1 MRIKGYNGFLFIGDP
16 HLAGYRPGR
25 RQDDY
30 TNVILD
36 KLEQAAMIA
45 TEQNLVPV
53 ILGDLFH
60 KNKENSL
67 RLLSRLIDISRRF
80 PMVAFTL
87 EGNHDKEETR
97 LTNADAL
104 TLVSKLGAF
113 TVLTKEGL
121 AGEFD
126 FGGRIVRLYAVPYGS
141 EIPRELP
148 EEEGVTNI
156 IITHHDLNFS
166 GAHPGCKP
174 IQEIVGCKMLV
185 NGHIHKK
192 LPSFDC
198 GAMRAHNPGNIARLS
213 KDVIHEV
220 PSVWEWRPDFNNF
233 ELKRHILTYNSGVF
247 DLTGDNVAPAA
258 GKASVKA
265 LDKSAFAELFV
276 GETRMEGARSD
287 DASGFKQDMDEVF
300 EDKHVSE
307 ATRTLLNKIRREAV
321 KALKGAPEVQ

>member
-1 MRIKGYNGFLFIGDP
+1 MRINGFRGFLFIGDP

-25 RQDDY
+25 RTDDY

-36 KLEQAAMIA
+36 KVEQAAAIA
-45 TEQNLVPV
+45 TELKLVPV

-60 KNKENSL
+60 RNKENSL
-67 RLLSRLIDISRRF
+67 PLLSRLVDIARKF
-80 PMVAFTL
+80 PMVPFTL

-97 LTNADAL
+97 LTSADAL

-113 TVLTKEGL
+113 SVLTKEGL

-126 FGGRIVRLYAVPYGS
+126 FGGHVVRLYAVPYGS

-148 EEEGVTNI
+148 AEEGVSNI

-166 GAHPGCKP
+166 GAHVGCKP
-174 IQEIVGCKMLV
+174 IQEITNCQMLV
-185 NGHIHKK
+185 NGHMHKK

-198 GAMRAHNPGNIARLS
+198 GAMRAHNPGNIARLT

-220 PSVWEWRPDFNNF
+220 PSVWEWSPEHNNF
-233 ELKRHILTYNSGVF
+233 ELKRHILAYSADVF
-247 DLTGDNVAPAA
+247 DLTGDNVQAAA

-276 GETRMEGARSD
+276 GETRMEGGRSD
-287 DASGFKQDMDEVF
+287 DASGFKRDLDDVYE
-300 EDKHVSE
+300 ELHISE
-307 ATRTLLNKIRREAV
+307 ATRTLLNKLRREAV
-321 KALKGAPEVQ
+321 KALKGVVADD